1 MAKQVFRIRIKP
13 ELFCKKGALKNFAK
27 FAGKH
32 LWRNVFLIKVAG
44 PRSIILLKKRLLRNY
59 PAKFLRTPFLQNN
72 AGGIVLAG
80 YNDMPF
86 LT

>member
-27 FAGKH
+27 FAEKH